1 MCCTWLAENTGR
13 KKSPKMCHLGT
24 ITQLCQAV
32 SLQLRHVSTIGK
44 KLLKCNTFSTCP
56 HNMANFGLLTAEIG
70 SEVWNIPSKFQ
81 RGFASWLRYCSD
93 VAHQRP
99 TKLCTMFIRLLGWYT
114 LYLFSGLLPPDGI
127 LVRATFTL
135 R

>member
-1 MCCTWLAENTGR
+1 MAKNSPSGHHGTSLSGCTFATKARIDNR
-13 KKSPKMCHLGT
+13 
-24 ITQLCQAV
+24 
-32 SLQLRHVSTIGK
+32 K

-93 VAHQRP
+93 ATHRRP
-99 TKLCTMFIRLLGWYT
+99 TKLCTMFDRLLGWYT
-114 LYLFSGLLPPDGI
+114 VYTLFAALAP
-127 LVRATFTL
+127 
-135 R
+135 